1 MQKKKCLTATDIESQ
16 TLIALPDRSLTAIIV
31 PFSDLISAI
40 SLILYS
46 CFFLTGFLRKTN
58 SDSSYVKPRK
68 LSNPVKEDIRAH
80 ISEITS
86 QAKLGPDMSVPAHA
100 RRLQQEA
107 DFSPQSP
114 LKTEIK
120 SNGTVY
126 RRRLQVKREHLPAT
140 YQRHAELL
148 FEALENPDHE
158 LRQAAEQGL
167 RGFAEAAVKNKGM
180 SVNSAAQEFDVP
192 AHFLLRWAKQM
203 GIIPILLEGK
213 GPGSATYIDR
223 EKARKAAEI
232 YHEAKQLGIQ
242 PKKLLERM
250 SSR

>member
-1 MQKKKCLTATDIESQ
+1 MQKKKCLTVTDIELQ

-80 ISEITS
+80 ITELTS
-86 QAKLGPDMSVPAHA
+86 QTKLGPDLSVSGHV

-114 LKTEIK
+114 LKTDIK
-120 SNGTVY
+120 
-126 RRRLQVKREHLPAT
+126 
-140 YQRHAELL
+140 
-148 FEALENPDHE
+148 
-158 LRQAAEQGL
+158 
-167 RGFAEAAVKNKGM
+167 
-180 SVNSAAQEFDVP
+180 
-192 AHFLLRWAKQM
+192 AK
-203 GIIPILLEGK
+203 
-213 GPGSATYIDR
+213 
-223 EKARKAAEI
+223 
-232 YHEAKQLGIQ
+232 GIQ
-242 PKKLLERM
+242 PVTLLERQTQAVPDEKVVE
-250 SSR
+250 SKLITLKEAVDTHGVAYETLRSWYRGGYLPEKGREVFHTHGGGKKLVDEKNVLRLKRQPPGRGKPPNKPK